1 MQRGRFGPLNS
12 VLRTHWTLLA
22 GLDSVLQMQK
32 GQFDALNPVHRMHW
46 AILAGLDS
54 VLQMQKAGLAL

>member
-1 MQRGRFGPLNS
+1 MQKGQFDALNP
-12 VLRTHWTLLA
+12 VHRMQWGILA

-32 GQFDALNPVHRMHW
+32 GQFDALNSVHRMRW
-46 AILAGLDS
+46 AILSGLYS